1 MGGHQT
7 CTACTSN
14 NHYYCNSL
22 SLGYPELPL
31 NAKMPWTSHPNG
43 EDSPLKGSLLYKAGN
58 KSGTIPLYPLH
69 LGQCYTIPG
78 SIRYLC

>member
-1 MGGHQT
+1 MQRLHLKQSLLLQLPLPG
-7 CTACTSN
+7 
-14 NHYYCNSL
+14 L
-22 SLGYPELPL
+22 SLASPKRENALDKSSERREL
-31 NAKMPWTSHPNG
+31 AS
-43 EDSPLKGSLLYKAGN
+43 KGFLLYKAGD

>member
-1 MGGHQT
+1 MQRLHLKQSLLLQLPLPG
-7 CTACTSN
+7 
-14 NHYYCNSL
+14 L
-22 SLGYPELPL
+22 SLASPKRE
-31 NAKMPWTSHPNG
+31 NALDKSSDG
-43 EDSPLKGSLLYKAGN
+43 EDSSLKGSLLYKAGN